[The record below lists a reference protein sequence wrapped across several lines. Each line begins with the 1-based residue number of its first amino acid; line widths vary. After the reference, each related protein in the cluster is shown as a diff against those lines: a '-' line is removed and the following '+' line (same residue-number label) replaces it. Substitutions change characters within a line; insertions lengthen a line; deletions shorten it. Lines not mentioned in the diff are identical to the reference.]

1 MNLVGIGA
9 AGCRIVDSFSVYPQ
23 YKRYYV
29 DSDAS
34 SRENFFY
41 IHPQTSHEEYEAQ
54 YESLDLSHIT
64 GDVTVVLAGCG
75 KISGVSLKLLQDLSH
90 CDVTLLYIKADLVS
104 ADETAV
110 TREKIVFGVL
120 QEYVR
125 SGLLDRMYIVKNS
138 LVESVLGSVSIAN
151 YWQEIN
157 QVISST
163 YHMLNVFENT
173 EPLLST
179 VTDDK
184 DTIKIC
190 TMGVVAFS
198 SFDEK
203 TFYDLENARS
213 KKYFF
218 GISQKTLDEEKDLL
232 HKIRSYVADKA
243 GEKCKSCF
251 AIHSTDYEQNYIY
264 VSHHASYVQEQNI
277 DS

>member
-23 YKRYYV
+23 YKRHYV
-29 DSDAS
+29 DSVAS
-34 SRENFFY
+34 NRENFFY
-41 IHPQTSHEEYEAQ
+41 IPPRTSHEDYEAQ
-54 YESLDLSHIT
+54 YESLDFSHVS
-64 GDVTVVLAGCG
+64 GNVTVVLAGCG

-90 CDVTLLYIKADLVS
+90 CDVTLLYIKADLVG
-104 ADETAV
+104 ADETAA

-125 SGLLDRMYIVKNS
+125 SGLLGKMYIVKNS

-190 TMGVVAFS
+190 TMGVMAFN

-203 TFYDLENARS
+203 TFYELKNPRS

-232 HKIRSYVADKA
+232 HKIRSYVADRA

-251 AIHSTDYEQNYIY
+251 AIHSTDYEQNYVY
-264 VSHHASYVQEQNI
+264 VSHHASYVQEQNV

>member
-1 MNLVGIGA
+1 MLWWKY
-9 AGCRIVDSFSVYPQ
+9 SKS
-23 YKRYYV
+23 RY
-29 DSDAS
+29 
-34 SRENFFY
+34 
-41 IHPQTSHEEYEAQ
+41 
-54 YESLDLSHIT
+54 
-64 GDVTVVLAGCG
+64 
-75 KISGVSLKLLQDLSH
+75 
-90 CDVTLLYIKADLVS
+90 
-104 ADETAV
+104 ADEF
-110 TREKIVFGVL
+110 EKCATEDCKFLFPTFSDKLKCNSNLIYQDRSVFKDYAGKKILLIGGGDSTNNMDWDKLEDYDYVWSVNHFFLHPVLKDKKVDLIYVQPDTELLTGTPMLIENTTFGVL

-218 GISQKTLDEEKDLL
+218 GISQKTLDEEKDLRTSRESAKVQITL
-232 HKIRSYVADKA
+232 QKA
-243 GEKCKSCF
+243 L
-251 AIHSTDYEQNYIY
+251 Q
-264 VSHHASYVQEQNI
+264 
-277 DS
+277 

>member
-23 YKRYYV
+23 YKRHYV

-34 SRENFFY
+34 NRENFFY
-41 IHPQTSHEEYEAQ
+41 IRPQASHEEYEAQ
-54 YESLDLSHIT
+54 YESLDFSHVS
-64 GDVTVVLAGCG
+64 GNVTVVLAGCG

-203 TFYDLENARS
+203 TFYDLENTRS

-243 GEKCKSCF
+243 GEKCRSCF

>member
-1 MNLVGIGA
+1 VSGN
-9 AGCRIVDSFSVYPQ
+9 
-23 YKRYYV
+23 
-29 DSDAS
+29 
-34 SRENFFY
+34 
-41 IHPQTSHEEYEAQ
+41 
-54 YESLDLSHIT
+54 
-64 GDVTVVLAGCG
+64 VTVVLAGCG

>member
-34 SRENFFY
+34 NRENFFY
-41 IHPQTSHEEYEAQ
+41 IRPQASHEEYEAQ
-54 YESLDLSHIT
+54 YESLDFSHVS
-64 GDVTVVLAGCG
+64 GNVTVVLAGCG

-163 YHMLNVFENT
+163 YHMVNVFENT

-243 GEKCKSCF
+243 GEKCRSCF
-251 AIHSTDYEQNYIY
+251 AIHSTDYEQNYVY
-264 VSHHASYVQEQNI
+264 VSHHASYVQEQNV

>member
-1 MNLVGIGA
+1 MNLVGVGA
-9 AGCRIVDSFSVYPQ
+9 AGSRIVDSFSVYPQ

-34 SRENFFY
+34 NRENFF
-41 IHPQTSHEEYEAQ
+41 HVRPRPSHEEYEAQ

-64 GDVTVVLAGCG
+64 GDVTVVLAGSG
-75 KISGVSLKLLQDLSH
+75 KISGISLRLLEDLAH
-90 CDVTLLYIKADLVS
+90 CNISLLYIKAELVNTGDN
-104 ADETAV
+104 AF

-125 SGLLDRMYIVKNS
+125 SGLLDKMYIIKNS

-163 YHMLNVFENT
+163 YHMLNVFKNT

-179 VTDDK
+179 ITDDK
-184 DTIKIC
+184 ETMKIC

-243 GEKCKSCF
+243 GEKCTSCF